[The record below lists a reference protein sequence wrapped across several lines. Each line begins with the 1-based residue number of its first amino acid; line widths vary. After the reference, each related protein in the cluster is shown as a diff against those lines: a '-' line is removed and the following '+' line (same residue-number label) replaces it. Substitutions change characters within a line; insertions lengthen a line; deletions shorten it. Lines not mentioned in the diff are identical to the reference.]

1 MNGPLAVLCPAG
13 AARTRLVPMGRGW
26 HAPCRLAIFRL
37 VGTQSHRQIPTAS
50 RSLNSSN
57 PVLAGF
63 DHVSLAFD
71 TPDGQLKVVDD
82 VTYNI
87 CNGDFVSV
95 IGPSGCGKTTMMS
108 MLAGFQKPTGGAVT
122 FEDRPIVGPGPERG
136 VIFQE
141 YGVFPWLTVKDNI
154 AFGLELNANRVSAK
168 ERNDICDHYLDLMGL
183 AEFANAYP
191 KHLSGGMRQRLAIA
205 RAYAVKPKFLLMD
218 EPFGALDAQTRSNMQ
233 NLLLRVLA
241 AEGKTVMLI
250 THSVDEAIYLSSR
263 IIVVTARPARIKQII
278 DVKFA
283 YPRHEAI
290 QELPEF
296 GELRKTIRELVMSE
310 YRAQQAQSRPASFS
324 E

>member
-1 MNGPLAVLCPAG
+1 MH
-13 AARTRLVPMGRGW
+13 LVALRFF
-26 HAPCRLAIFRL
+26 A
-37 VGTQSHRQIPTAS
+37 GTQSQRRIPPAS
-50 RSLNSSN
+50 SSLNSSN
-57 PVLAGF
+57 PVLARF
-63 DHVSLAFD
+63 DHVSLTFD

-87 CNGDFVSV
+87 CTGDFVSV

-108 MLAGFQKPTGGAVT
+108 MLAGFQRPTRGAVT

-136 VIFQE
+136 VIFQD
-141 YGVFPWLTVKDNI
+141 YGVFPWLTVRDNI
-154 AFGLELNANRVSAK
+154 AFGLDLKTNRVSAK
-168 ERNDICDHYLDLMGL
+168 ERKDICDHYLDLMGL

-218 EPFGALDAQTRSNMQ
+218 EPFGALDAQTRANMQ

-263 IIVVTARPARIKQII
+263 IVVVTARPARINQII
-278 DVKFA
+278 DIKFA
-283 YPRHEAI
+283 
-290 QELPEF
+290 
-296 GELRKTIRELVMSE
+296 
-310 YRAQQAQSRPASFS
+310 
-324 E
+324 